1 MWGSTGM
8 DRMGVLEDSTFIA
21 GSSVSQRLCREECA
35 PIPVKWEV

>member
-8 DRMGVLEDSTFIA
+8 DRMGVLEHSTFIA